1 MKKFITAIALTAV
14 MAAPAFAHRA
24 HGGARGRRVAFERV
38 ASRLN
43 LTTAQREQ
51 MREIRLAER
60 ERNKQLFTAFRAK
73 RQELRQLRQANDP
86 RAESFRTEM
95 QAMGGQVRAA
105 RKASRARV
113 LSVLSAEQ
121 RQQLEQMRE
130 NRRAFRR

>member
-14 MAAPAFAHRA
+14 MAAPAFAHGA
-24 HGGARGRRVAFERV
+24 HRGARARRVAFERV

-60 ERNKQLFTAFRAK
+60 ERNKQLLTEFRAK
-73 RQELRQLRQANDP
+73 RQELRQLHQANDP
-86 RAESFRTEM
+86 RAESFRAEM
-95 QAMGGQVRAA
+95 RAMGDQVRAA

-113 LSVLSAEQ
+113 LSVLSAGQ
-121 RQQLEQMRE
+121 RQELEQMRE